1 MKDELSR
8 LITRHSFKTCQ
19 PAPPL
24 RAAFMPA
31 AFPRRLPRHVSS
43 LFASIYISPCLAA
56 PFSCRKLTDN
66 FSSSSSGGGELMT
79 AGCGFGSG

>member
-1 MKDELSR
+1 MKDELSG
-8 LITRHSFKTCQ
+8 LIARHSFKTCR

-31 AFPRRLPRHVSS
+31 VFPRRLPRHVSS

-56 PFSCRKLTDN
+56 LFSCRKLTDN
-66 FSSSSSGGGELMT
+66 FSSSSGSSGELMT
-79 AGCGFGSG
+79 GGCGFGSG